1 MLTLDEVKQY
11 LRVDSSEED
20 TLIEG
25 LIKTADSLVR
35 DVGRMSQPDI
45 SDASKPVMMAA
56 ELYTVAYLYE
66 HREEADHHGLIL
78 TLRALLLQGFFLLL
92 CDSIRFRKR
101 DHGSGCYHTEG
112 DNRLYRP
119 LVQGA

>member
-35 DVGRMSQPDI
+35 GVGRLYSETDET
-45 SDASKPVMMAA
+45 SRPVLMAA

-66 HREEADHHGLIL
+66 HREEADHKGLVL
-78 TLRALLLQGFFLLL
+78 TLRALLFG
-92 CDSIRFRKR
+92 IREEKF
-101 DHGSGCYHTEG
+101 
-112 DNRLYRP
+112 
-119 LVQGA
+119 

>member
-35 DVGRMSQPDI
+35 DVGRMNPDGMCR
-45 SDASKPVMMAA
+45 KPPS
-56 ELYTVAYLYE
+56 L
-66 HREEADHHGLIL
+66 
-78 TLRALLLQGFFLLL
+78 
-92 CDSIRFRKR
+92 
-101 DHGSGCYHTEG
+101 
-112 DNRLYRP
+112 
-119 LVQGA
+119 